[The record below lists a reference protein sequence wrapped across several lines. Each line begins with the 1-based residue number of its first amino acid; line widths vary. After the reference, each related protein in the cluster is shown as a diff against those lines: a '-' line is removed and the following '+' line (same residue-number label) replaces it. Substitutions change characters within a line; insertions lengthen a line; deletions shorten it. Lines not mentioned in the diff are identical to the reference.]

1 MYMREV
7 KEKTVDQYH
16 TATRWGSLEEQAL
29 SQKKKTNSDCIIF
42 ILTSY
47 DVMTNTP
54 YG

>member
-29 SQKKKTNSDCIIF
+29 SQKKNKLRLHYFHFN
-42 ILTSY
+42 
-47 DVMTNTP
+47 
-54 YG
+54 

>member
-29 SQKKKTNSDCIIF
+29 SQKKKQTQTALFSF
-42 ILTSY
+42 
-47 DVMTNTP
+47 
-54 YG
+54 